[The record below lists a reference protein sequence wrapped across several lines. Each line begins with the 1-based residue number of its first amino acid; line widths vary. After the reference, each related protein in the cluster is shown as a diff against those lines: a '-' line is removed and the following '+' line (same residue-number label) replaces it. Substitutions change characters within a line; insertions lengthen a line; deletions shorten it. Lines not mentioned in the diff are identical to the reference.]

1 MTTGKRVDSI
11 EAVAFR
17 VNCREILRR
26 TNMPER
32 WLATLLGYA
41 KGSGLHM
48 ALHGDTNYPSKEVAL
63 RAAQLLRSL
72 VAHQEER

>member
-1 MTTGKRVDSI
+1 MATGKRVDSI

-48 ALHGDTNYPSKEVAL
+48 ALYSDTNPSKEVAL